1 MCTDPYGGLDHC
13 WEILREL
20 RYYGLPLLV
29 KFNLLFGFTYCK
41 EENPNDLVEERT
53 PGVLPLEDLDSQH
66 DGWDGEEGAA
76 DDENDEGGV
85 ALHASVC
92 LTVCK

>member
-1 MCTDPYGGLDHC
+1 MV
-13 WEILREL
+13 EL
-20 RYYGLPLLV
+20 LL
-29 KFNLLFGFTYCK
+29 LLWVTYCK
-41 EENPNDLVEERT
+41 EENPNDLVEKTT